1 MNWYWLACSRCP
13 WTSLSSLNQEGLPL
27 RNVPSIT
34 SSGHWEAKWRRDV
47 PELASRLSAAGPL
60 LAPLTLPVSFSADSH
75 FKTPSWCCGR
85 TVGCHRR
92 WSVPPG
98 EPSELTPGWMWS
110 VWEAFQNLSFG
121 LFNWTWVFYLPCF
134 VIPIATSGT
143 AWDTSAAILSAGWH
157 SSLWW
162 VNGSMCGCVS
172 VCSLCA
178 CFSLMGQDLLKCN
191 LWLRMIKSLQN
202 VCF

>member
-1 MNWYWLACSRCP
+1 MLA
-13 WTSLSSLNQEGLPL
+13 L
-27 RNVPSIT
+27 
-34 SSGHWEAKWRRDV
+34 
-47 PELASRLSAAGPL
+47 
-60 LAPLTLPVSFSADSH
+60 LTLPVSFSADSH
-75 FKTPSWCCGR
+75 FKTPSWCCGG

-98 EPSELTPGWMWS
+98 EPSELTPGWMSS

-202 VCF
+202 VCFNCLQVKPKVVENFNFIKRYQLWLIQCVWTEEWISLFKWLDLHCGPFNKSNQ